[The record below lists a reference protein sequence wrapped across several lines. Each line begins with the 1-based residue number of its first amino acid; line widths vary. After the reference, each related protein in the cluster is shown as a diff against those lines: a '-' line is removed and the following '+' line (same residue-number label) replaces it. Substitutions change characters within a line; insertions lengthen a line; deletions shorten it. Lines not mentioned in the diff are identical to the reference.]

1 MLNNNYLIKE
11 FPDLDGHYLKITLFN
26 GDIHI
31 VSYNMNLL
39 NGIKYETQITQKE
52 MLQKSQSQAFSTLN
66 LYELIIKKIGDK
78 KFNIKSD
85 SSNVIL
91 FLLETST
98 ILNNN
103 KDINIIIPKN
113 NNHRI
118 TELEVILSKEVL
130 KLRNEINE
138 LNNLLKMNNIQK
150 NPNDNRQSSQ
160 LNKSSVVLSPLSRV
174 QTPQNGNNI
183 NNININNSMRPL
195 KSQPIAQPKGD
206 ANNLVINQDLNIEG
220 LSKLNYPNYKNATTS
235 PKPFSKIMGF
245 GANSFQGTTRDHN
258 EDRLQVIYEHN
269 LASPANGISINH
281 NVSYF
286 AIYDGHGGDKCCN
299 FLQQNLHKYIFQSE
313 YIFLNP
319 CKAIGDAYDKAD
331 SEFEAFALDKL
342 NKKLIDK
349 SGSCSLTALII
360 DHLCYISF
368 LGDSRGLYSYNSGKY
383 LYQVTRDHK
392 PSDINEKLRIE
403 KAGGKIYKD
412 TRLKINGHKV
422 PVKEKDAPGVKFP
435 SRVFPGNLSVR

>member
-39 NGIKYETQITQKE
+39 DLIKYETQITQKE

-78 KFNIKSD
+78 KYNIKSD
-85 SSNVIL
+85 SSKVIL

-103 KDINIIIPKN
+103 KDIHIVIPKN

-118 TELEVILSKEVL
+118 TDLEVILSKEVA

-220 LSKLNYPNYKNATTS
+220 LSKLNYPNYKNAQIS
-235 PKPFSKIMGF
+235 QKPFSKIMGF
-245 GANSFQGTTRDHN
+245 GTNSFQGTTRDHN
-258 EDRLQVIYEHN
+258 EDRLKVIYEHN

-360 DHLCYISF
+360 DDLCYISF
-368 LGDSRGLYSYNSGKY
+368 LGDNRGLYSYNSGKY

-422 PVKEKDAPGVKFP
+422 PVNEKDAPGVKFP

>member
-1 MLNNNYLIKE
+1 MSNNYVFKE
-11 FPDLDGHYLKITLFN
+11 FSDIDGHYLKISLYN

-66 LYELIIKKIGDK
+66 LFDLIIKKIGDK

-85 SSNVIL
+85 PSKVII
-91 FLLETST
+91 FLLETSN

-103 KDINIIIPKN
+103 KDINIVIPKN
-113 NNHRI
+113 INHR
-118 TELEVILSKEVL
+118 TTDYEAALSKEVI

-150 NPNDNRQSSQ
+150 NPNVNRQSSQ
-160 LNKSSVVLSPLSRV
+160 LNKSSIVLSPLNRV

-183 NNININNSMRPL
+183 DNTNLNNSMKPL
-195 KSQPIAQPKGD
+195 KSQPTAPPKGD
-206 ANNLVINQDLNIEG
+206 ANNLLINQELNIEG
-220 LSKLNYPNYKNATTS
+220 LSKLNYPNYHNAQIS
-235 PKPFSKIMGF
+235 QKPFSKIMGF

-258 EDRLQVIYEHN
+258 EDRLKVIYEHIQ
-269 LASPANGISINH
+269 ASTINGQLLNH

-299 FLQQNLHKYIFQSE
+299 FLQHNLHSYFLKSE
-313 YIFLNP
+313 YLISNP
-319 CKAIGDAYDKAD
+319 LKAIGDAYNKAD
-331 SEFEAFALDKL
+331 LAFESMALDKQ

-349 SGSCSLTALII
+349 SGSCSLIALII
-360 DHLCYISF
+360 NDWCYISF
-368 LGDSRGLYSYNSGKY
+368 LGDSRGLYSFDGGKQ
-383 LYQVTRDHK
+383 LFQVTRDHK
-392 PSDINEKLRIE
+392 PADIIERLRIE

-412 TRLKINGHKV
+412 TRLKINGLKV
-422 PVKEKDAPGVKFP
+422 RVNEKDAPGVKFP
-435 SRVFPGNLSVR
+435 YRIFPGNLSVR